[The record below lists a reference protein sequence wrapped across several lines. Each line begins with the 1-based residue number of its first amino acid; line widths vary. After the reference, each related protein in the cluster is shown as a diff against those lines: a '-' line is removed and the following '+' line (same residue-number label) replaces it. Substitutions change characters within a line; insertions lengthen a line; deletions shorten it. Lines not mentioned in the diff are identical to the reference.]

1 MKSPKQV
8 FLSIGTLLKK
18 ITSHQVRFS
27 FMTVFTSQPLIPM
40 QVQVNQCQFKS
51 GKAIFNMDDVSET
64 LLCFGDF
71 NG

>member
-1 MKSPKQV
+1 
-8 FLSIGTLLKK
+8 
-18 ITSHQVRFS
+18 
-27 FMTVFTSQPLIPM
+27 MTVFTSQPLIPM

-64 LLCFGDF
+64 SLCFGDF